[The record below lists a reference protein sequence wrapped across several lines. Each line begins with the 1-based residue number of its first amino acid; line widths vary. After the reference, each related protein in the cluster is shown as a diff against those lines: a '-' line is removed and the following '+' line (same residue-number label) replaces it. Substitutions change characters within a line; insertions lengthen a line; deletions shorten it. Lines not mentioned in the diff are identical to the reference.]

1 MDKLQAKKL
10 LPLVNNKEVWESL
23 KEYLNS
29 RKTLE
34 QQVLA
39 GATSELELF
48 RSQGRL
54 SSLVHL
60 EQLKDNIMVVLKE
73 KDEN

>member
-1 MDKLQAKKL
+1 MDKSQAKKL
-10 LPLVNNKEVWESL
+10 LPLVNNREAWESL

-29 RKTLE
+29 RKNLE

-60 EQLKDNIMVVLKE
+60 EQLKDNIMIVLEE
-73 KDEN
+73 KNEN